1 MKRYLQSNLFLG
13 LLAVTLFFG
22 CQAALIH
29 GLFSGDPEDE
39 SARTA
44 EILPGEPARFYWD
57 FWTPEIDTFVEDLK
71 AQRLAFEERKADL
84 ANFAARL
91 EAERLELEGS
101 RRILESMREDLE
113 ARIVEVSLSEQR
125 NLKSLSQTY
134 SNLSPEAALKIL
146 REMDD
151 EVVVKILMHMKP
163 DVVGAIFEQ
172 MTMETDDTG
181 VLVKRAA
188 LLSNRLRLARRE
200 SADNNS

>member
-1 MKRYLQSNLFLG
+1 MKSLLQSNLFLG

-22 CQAALIH
+22 CQAFLIH
-29 GLFSGDPEDE
+29 GLFSPDHEAE

-44 EILPGEPARFYWD
+44 EIKPGEPARFYWD

-172 MTMETDDTG
+172 MTTETDDAG

>member
-1 MKRYLQSNLFLG
+1 MKRTLQSNLFLG
-13 LLAVTLFFG
+13 LLAVALFFG
-22 CQAALIH
+22 CQAALIN
-29 GLFSGDPEDE
+29 GFFSTGHEDE
-39 SARTA
+39 SVHTA
-44 EILPGEPARFYWD
+44 EIEPGEPARFYWD

-71 AQRLAFEERKADL
+71 TQRLAFEERKAEL
-84 ANFAARL
+84 ASFAARL
-91 EAERLELEGS
+91 QAEKLELENS
-101 RRILESMREDLE
+101 RRILESMRGNLE

-125 NLKSLSQTY
+125 NLKALSQTY
-134 SNLSPEAALKIL
+134 SNISPEAALKIL

-172 MTMETDDTG
+172 MTMEPDGAG

-188 LLSNRLRLARRE
+188 HLSNRLRLARRE

>member
-1 MKRYLQSNLFLG
+1 MKRILQSNLFLG
-13 LLAVTLFFG
+13 LLAVALFFG
-22 CQAALIH
+22 CQAALINA
-29 GLFSGDPEDE
+29 LFP
-39 SARTA
+39 SAHEAEPTRTA
-44 EILPGEPARFYWD
+44 EIEPGEPARFYWD

-71 AQRLAFEERKADL
+71 AQRLAFEERKAEL
-84 ANFAARL
+84 ANFAARVQ
-91 EAERLELEGS
+91 AEKLELENS
-101 RRILESMREDLE
+101 RQILETMRENLE

-125 NLKSLSQTY
+125 NLKSLAQTY

-151 EVVVKILMHMKP
+151 EFVVKILMHMKP
-163 DVVGAIFEQ
+163 DVVGAIFER
-172 MTMETDDTG
+172 MTTETDSAD